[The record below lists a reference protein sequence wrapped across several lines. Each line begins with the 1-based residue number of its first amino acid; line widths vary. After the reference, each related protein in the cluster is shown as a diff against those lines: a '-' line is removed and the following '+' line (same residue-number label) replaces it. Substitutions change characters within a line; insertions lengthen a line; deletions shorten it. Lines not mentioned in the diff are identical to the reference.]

1 MDVIAFSGLVLGF
14 RFQSGVNLGSLGA
27 FLVLA
32 LLFCSGVPQFGV
44 LSGFPAAGMGGT
56 QGHSRSGFQVP
67 VPHLKLI
74 QFGIVG

>member
-1 MDVIAFSGLVLGF
+1 MSLRFLGLSLVSGSK
-14 RFQSGVNLGSLGA
+14 SGVNLGSPGA

-67 VPHLKLI
+67 GPHLKLI

>member
-1 MDVIAFSGLVLGF
+1 MSLRFLGLSLVSGSK
-14 RFQSGVNLGSLGA
+14 SGMNLGSLGA

>member
-1 MDVIAFSGLVLGF
+1 MSLRFLGLSLVSGSK
-14 RFQSGVNLGSLGA
+14 SGVNLGSLGA

-32 LLFCSGVPQFGV
+32 LLLCSGVPQFGV

>member
-1 MDVIAFSGLVLGF
+1 MSLRFLGLSLVSGSK
-14 RFQSGVNLGSLGA
+14 SGVNLGSLGA